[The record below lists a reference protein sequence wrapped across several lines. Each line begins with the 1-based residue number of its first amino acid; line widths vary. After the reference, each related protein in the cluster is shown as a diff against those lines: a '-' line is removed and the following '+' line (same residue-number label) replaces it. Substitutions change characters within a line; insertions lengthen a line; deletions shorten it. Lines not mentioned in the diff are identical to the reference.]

1 LSGPARWRWAVLG
14 ALAGACT
21 AYPPTVTTDPLHRP
35 AAGGAVVSVCY
46 DASDHGR
53 REIEQI
59 ALEACPT
66 PTAAVTPWRVDTLLN
81 ECPLFKK
88 ARISFRCIPG
98 PGATLPLEKRRGTVA
113 LSQKQK

>member
-1 LSGPARWRWAVLG
+1 MSGPARWCWVSLA

-21 AYPPTVTTDPLHRP
+21 AYPPTVTTDPLLGP

-46 DASDHGR
+46 DSSDHGR

-59 ALEACPT
+59 ALQACPKS
-66 PTAAVTPWRVDTLLN
+66 TAAVTPWRLDTLLN

-88 ARISFRCIPG
+88 TRISFRCVP
-98 PGATLPLEKRRGTVA
+98 E
-113 LSQKQK
+113 

>member
-1 LSGPARWRWAVLG
+1 LSGPARWCWVSLA

-21 AYPPTVTTDPLHRP
+21 AYPPTVTTGPLLGP

-46 DASDHGR
+46 DSSDHGR

-59 ALEACPT
+59 ALQACPK
-66 PTAAVTPWRVDTLLN
+66 PTAAVTPWRLDTLLN

-88 ARISFRCIPG
+88 TRISFRCVP
-98 PGATLPLEKRRGTVA
+98 E
-113 LSQKQK
+113 